1 VNSTVLTALILLAA
15 IWLGIEALLWSV
27 IRWLRADF
35 QWLITPADETPEFDA
50 ELIEKYGELSFD
62 SDLGWVRRAGTSGR
76 EATAEGE
83 KLFTLD
89 ENGCRTNPGF
99 SGKQSRIAVFG
110 DSFAFCRLVNNDETW
125 PHHLSALTGS
135 NVLNFGVGNYGVD
148 QAVLRLEREISDLKC
163 EHVVLGF
170 VPETI
175 SRVHSYWRHY
185 FEYGNILAFKP
196 RFTLEDGRLV
206 HHPSAVQQ
214 LSDFA
219 KYTKQLEKIRKL
231 DEFYER
237 KFHRDMLVFPYLPKV
252 LKRRTRSILRHLL
265 WGRMTG
271 SKDGGFR
278 EAFRV
283 VMRENSRVSAKLYE
297 EHDAKSLLTALIRRF
312 VDTCVATDCKPA
324 LVVIP
329 QPVDLESISQG
340 RNDYA
345 EFYRKLSEI
354 LPVLDMTGRFR
365 AEPDPSSLYVDGE
378 LGPHPSSKGNKIIAE
393 EIVANIIETPII
405 LEAITE

>member
-1 VNSTVLTALILLAA
+1 MLTALILLVALW
-15 IWLGIEALLWSV
+15 IGIEALLWSL
-27 IRWLRADF
+27 IRWLRVDF
-35 QWLITPADETPEFDA
+35 QWLITPADETPKFDP

-62 SDLGWVRRAGTSGR
+62 PDLGWVRRAGTSGR
-76 EATAEGE
+76 EATVEGA

-89 ENGCRTNPGF
+89 ENGCRTNPVY
-99 SGKQSRIAVFG
+99 SGKPSRIAVFG

-125 PHHLSALTGS
+125 PHHLSTLTET
-135 NVLNFGVGNYGVD
+135 NVLNFGVGNYGID
-148 QAVLRLEREISDLKC
+148 QAILRLEREIANLKC
-163 EHVVLGF
+163 EYIILGF

-196 RFTLEDGRLV
+196 RFTLENGGLV
-206 HHPSAVQQ
+206 HHPSAVRQ

-219 KYTKQLEKIRKL
+219 RYTEKLEKIRKL

-237 KFHRDMLVFPYLPKV
+237 KFHDDMLVFPYLPKV
-252 LKRRTRSILRHLL
+252 LKRRTGAILRRLL
-265 WGRMTG
+265 WGRM
-271 SKDGGFR
+271 SRSQDGGFR

-297 EHDAKSLLTALIRRF
+297 EHNARNLLTALIQRF
-312 VDTCVATDCKPA
+312 VDTCLEANCRPA

-345 EFYRKLSEI
+345 KFYESLGVI
-354 LPVLDMTGRFR
+354 LPVLDMTERFR
-365 AEPDPSSLYVDGE
+365 AEADSSSLYIDGK

-393 EIVANIIETPII
+393 EIVANIVGTPITP
-405 LEAITE
+405 EAIT